1 MCLYPVHKANW
12 FYAQYDKILAEQF
25 LSLLLTRMIDQQTI
39 NQIFDTADIVD
50 VISDFVT
57 LKKSGANFKGLS
69 PFSNEKTPSFMVSP
83 AKGIFKDFSSGKGGN
98 VVGFL
103 MEHEKLSYPEA
114 LRYLANKYNIAIE
127 EKELTAEEIQQ
138 KNERESLMA
147 VTAYATG
154 YFEVQLQTE
163 EGKAVGH
170 GYFRNRGFRDDI
182 LKKFQLGYSP
192 EKRTAFSEEA
202 GKNGYK
208 KDYLV
213 KTGLSIER
221 DQYIF
226 DRFAGRVIFP
236 IHSLSGNVIGFGGR
250 TLKSDKNIAK
260 YLNSPES
267 DIYHKSR
274 VLYGLFQ
281 AKKSIVSAEQCF
293 LVEGYTDVISMHQA
307 GIENVVASSGT
318 ALTTEQIRLIK
329 RFTENITIL
338 YDGDE
343 AGIKASFRGIDMIL
357 EEGMNVKVVM
367 LPTGEDPDSYA
378 QSHSSSEFLEYI
390 QSSEKDFI
398 SFKTELLLADAQ
410 HDPIRRAQLIT
421 DIVKS
426 VAVIPDGIMRSVFL
440 KDSSLLLGVEEQVL
454 YNEVNRIRQRKQEQQ
469 WRREQSGRNFRQDHP
484 VTAMPIQP
492 VVPGF
497 VENVFSEVEER
508 EIIYFLLKF
517 GNQLLHMSGEE
528 HTEISVAHY
537 ITREI
542 QNDELEFTNLI
553 YKQIFED
560 VKNLIERGEEVAER
574 YFVYHEHAGVRELAV
589 DIFTSRYEL
598 SKVWKRK
605 EAYVELPGENLGFE
619 VPKTLLSYKMMVVEK
634 ALSQL
639 RVSLE
644 STEKSSDIEALNQ
657 VLIRIQSLE
666 GIKRELSVG
675 LGGRTIIR

>member
-1 MCLYPVHKANW
+1 
-12 FYAQYDKILAEQF
+12 LAEQ
-25 LSLLLTRMIDQQTI
+25 LVSLLLSRMIDQQTI
-39 NQIFDTADIVD
+39 NQIFDTADIVE

-57 LKKSGANFKGLS
+57 LKKSGANYKGLS
-69 PFSNEKTPSFMVSP
+69 PFSNEKTPSFIVSP

-114 LRYLANKYNIAIE
+114 LRYLAQRYNITIE
-127 EKELTAEEIQQ
+127 EKELTADEIQQ
-138 KNERESLMA
+138 RNERESLMA
-147 VTAYATG
+147 VTAFASAYFVSQMEKDEGRAIGLG
-154 YFEVQLQTE
+154 Y
-163 EGKAVGH
+163 
-170 GYFRNRGFRDDI
+170 YRNRGFRDDI
-182 LKKFQLGYSP
+182 LKKFELGYSP
-192 EKRTAFSEEA
+192 EKRTAFTEEA

-208 KDYLV
+208 KSYLV

-221 DQYIF
+221 EDYMF

-281 AKKSIVSAEQCF
+281 AKKTIVSDDRCF

-329 RFTENITIL
+329 RFTPNVTIL

-357 EEGMNVKVVM
+357 EEGMHVKVVM
-367 LPTGEDPDSYA
+367 LPLGEDPDSYA
-378 QSHSSSEFLEYI
+378 QSHSSSDFLEYI
-390 QSSEKDFI
+390 KTSEKDFI
-398 SFKTELLLADAQ
+398 SFKTEILLAEAQ
-410 HDPIRRAQLIT
+410 HDPIKRAQLIT
-421 DIVKS
+421 DIVRS
-426 VAVIPDGIMRSVFL
+426 VSVIPDGIMRSVFL
-440 KDSSLLLGVEEQVL
+440 KESSLLLGVEEQVL
-454 YNEVNRIRQRKQEQQ
+454 YNEVNKIRRRKQEQQ
-469 WRREQSGRNFRQDHP
+469 WRREQSGRRAQQETP
-484 VTAMPIQP
+484 TTLPRQP

-497 VENVFSEVEER
+497 VENIYSEVEER

-517 GNQLLHMSGEE
+517 GNLKLHTSGEE
-528 HTEISVAHY
+528 HTEISVAQY
-537 ITREI
+537 IIREI
-542 QNDELEFTNLI
+542 QNDELEFTNLV

-560 VKNLIERGEEVAER
+560 VKDLIERGDEVAER
-574 YFVYHEHAGVRELAV
+574 YFVYHDHAGVRELAV

-619 VPKTLLSYKMMVVEK
+619 VPKSLLSYKMMVIEK
-634 ALSQL
+634 ALSLL
-639 RVSLE
+639 RKELE
-644 STEKSSDIEALNQ
+644 KNERKQDIEALNQ
-657 VLIRIQSLE
+657 VIVRIQSLE
-666 GIKRELSVG
+666 RIRRELSIG
-675 LGGRTIIR
+675 LGGRAIIR

>member
-1 MCLYPVHKANW
+1 LA
-12 FYAQYDKILAEQF
+12 AQLV
-25 LSLLLTRMIDQQTI
+25 SLLLSKMIDQQTI
-39 NQIFDTADIVD
+39 TQIFDTADIVE

-57 LKKSGANFKGLS
+57 LKKSGTNFKGLS

-83 AKGIFKDFSSGKGGN
+83 SKGIFKDFSSGKGGN

-114 LRYLANKYNIAIE
+114 LRYLAQRYNIPIE

-138 KNERESLMA
+138 RNERESLMA
-147 VTAYATG
+147 VTGYASS
-154 YFEVQLQTE
+154 YFTAQLDSE
-163 EGKAVGH
+163 EGRAIGLA
-170 GYFRNRGFRDDI
+170 YFRKRGFRDDI
-182 LKKFQLGYSP
+182 LKKFSVGYSP
-192 EKRTAFSEEA
+192 EKRTALSEEA
-202 GKNGYK
+202 AKNGYK
-208 KDYLV
+208 HTYLV
-213 KTGLSIER
+213 KTGLSIEG
-221 DQYIF
+221 DNKLF

-250 TLKSDKNIAK
+250 TLKSDKKIAK

-281 AKKSIVSAEQCF
+281 AKKAIVSQERCF

-307 GIENVVASSGT
+307 GIDNVVSSSGT
-318 ALTTEQIRLIK
+318 ALTAEQIRLIK
-329 RFTENITIL
+329 RFTLNVTIL

-367 LPTGEDPDSYA
+367 LPEGEDPDSYA
-378 QSHSSSEFLEYI
+378 QSHSSSEFLDFI
-390 QSSEKDFI
+390 KTNEKDFI
-398 SFKTELLLADAQ
+398 SFKTEILLAEAQ
-410 HDPIRRAQLIT
+410 HDPIKRAQLIT
-421 DIVKS
+421 DIVRS
-426 VAVIPDGIMRSVFL
+426 VSHIPDGIMRSVFL
-440 KDSSLLLGVEEQVL
+440 KESSLLLGVEEQVL
-454 YNEVNRIRQRKQEQQ
+454 YNEVNKIRRQKQEQQ
-469 WRREQSGRNFRQDHP
+469 WRREQSGRRAQQEAP
-484 VTAMPIQP
+484 TTMPKQP

-497 VENVFSEVEER
+497 VENVYSEIEER

-517 GNQLLHMSGEE
+517 GNLKLHFSGEGQV
-528 HTEISVAHY
+528 EISVAQY
-537 ITREI
+537 IIREI
-542 QNDELEFTNLI
+542 QNDELEFTNLV

-560 VKNLIERGEEVAER
+560 VKDLIEHDNEVAER
-574 YFVYHEHAGVRELAV
+574 YFVYHDHPGVRELAV

-619 VPKTLLSYKMMVVEK
+619 VPKSLLSYKMMVIEK

-639 RVSLE
+639 RKELGE
-644 STEKSSDIEALNQ
+644 NEKKKDLEALNQ

-666 GIKRELSVG
+666 TVKRELSIG
-675 LGGRTIIR
+675 LGGRAIIR

>member
-1 MCLYPVHKANW
+1 
-12 FYAQYDKILAEQF
+12 
-25 LSLLLTRMIDQQTI
+25 MIDQQTI
-39 NQIFDTADIVD
+39 NQIFETADIVD

-57 LKKSGANFKGLS
+57 LKKSGANYKGLS

-114 LRYLANKYNIAIE
+114 LRYLAQKYNIPVE
-127 EKELTAEEIQQ
+127 EKELSAEEIQQ
-138 KNERESLMA
+138 INERESLMT
-147 VTAYATG
+147 VTGFAAK
-154 YFEVQLQTE
+154 YFHDQLELE
-163 EGKAVGH
+163 EGKAIGMS
-170 GYFRNRGFRDDI
+170 YFRKRGFRDDI

-192 EKRTAFSEEA
+192 EKRTAFTIEA

-208 KDYLV
+208 KNYLV

-221 DQYIF
+221 DDYLF

-281 AKKSIVSAEQCF
+281 AKKSIVSKECCF
-293 LVEGYTDVISMHQA
+293 LVEGYTDVIAMHQA
-307 GIENVVASSGT
+307 GIDNVVASSGT

-329 RFTENITIL
+329 RFSGDITIL

-367 LPTGEDPDSYA
+367 LPAGEDPDSFA
-378 QSHSSSEFLEYI
+378 QSHSSSEFLEFI
-390 QSSEKDFI
+390 QSNEKDFI
-398 SFKTELLLADAQ
+398 SFKTEILLAEAQ
-410 HDPIRRAQLIT
+410 HDPIKRAQLIT

-454 YNEVNRIRQRKQEQQ
+454 YNEVNKIRHRKQEQK
-469 WRREQSGRNFRQDHP
+469 WRREQSGRR
-484 VTAMPIQP
+484 
-492 VVPGF
+492 G
-497 VENVFSEVEER
+497 
-508 EIIYFLLKF
+508 
-517 GNQLLHMSGEE
+517 
-528 HTEISVAHY
+528 
-537 ITREI
+537 
-542 QNDELEFTNLI
+542 
-553 YKQIFED
+553 FED
-560 VKNLIERGEEVAER
+560 Q
-574 YFVYHEHAGVRELAV
+574 
-589 DIFTSRYEL
+589 
-598 SKVWKRK
+598 
-605 EAYVELPGENLGFE
+605 P
-619 VPKTLLSYKMMVVEK
+619 
-634 ALSQL
+634 
-639 RVSLE
+639 
-644 STEKSSDIEALNQ
+644 LNN
-657 VLIRIQSLE
+657 R
-666 GIKRELSVG
+666 
-675 LGGRTIIR
+675 

>member
-1 MCLYPVHKANW
+1 M
-12 FYAQYDKILAEQF
+12 AEQ
-25 LSLLLTRMIDQQTI
+25 LVSLLLSRMIDQQTI
-39 NQIFDTADIVD
+39 NQIFDTADIVE

-57 LKKSGANFKGLS
+57 LKKSGTNYKGLS

-127 EKELTAEEIQQ
+127 EKELTADEIQQ
-138 KNERESLMA
+138 RNERESLLA
-147 VTAYATG
+147 VTTFASN
-154 YFEVQLQTE
+154 YFSSQLAAE
-163 EGKAVGH
+163 EGRAIGLA
-170 GYFRNRGFRDDI
+170 YFRNRGFRDDI
-182 LKKFQLGYSP
+182 IKKFQLGYSP

-208 KDYLV
+208 KNYLV
-213 KTGLSIER
+213 QTGLSIER
-221 DQYIF
+221 DDSIF

-250 TLKSDKNIAK
+250 TLKTDKNIAK

-267 DIYHKSR
+267 DIYHKSK

-281 AKKSIVSAEQCF
+281 AKKTIVSAEKCF

-329 RFTENITIL
+329 RFTQNITIL

-367 LPTGEDPDSYA
+367 FPVGEDPDSFA
-378 QSHSSSEFLEYI
+378 QSHSSSEFLEFI

-398 SFKTELLLADAQ
+398 SFKTEILLAEAR
-410 HDPIRRAQLIT
+410 HDPIKRGQLIS
-421 DIVKS
+421 DIVRS
-426 VAVIPDGIMRSVFL
+426 ISVIPDGIMRSVFL
-440 KDSSLLLGVEEQVL
+440 KESSLLLGVEEQVL
-454 YNEVNRIRQRKQEQQ
+454 YTETNKIIQRRQEQQ
-469 WRREQSGRNFRQDHP
+469 WRREQAGRPGRAEAPTSIPRQP
-484 VTAMPIQP
+484 L
-492 VVPGF
+492 VPGF
-497 VENVFSEVEER
+497 VENVYSEVEER

-517 GNQLLHMSGEE
+517 GNQKLHISGEE

-537 ITREI
+537 IIREI

-560 VKNLIERGEEVAER
+560 VKDLIEHGNEVSER
-574 YFVYHEHAGVRELAV
+574 FFIYHDQAGVRELAV

-619 VPKTLLSYKMMVVEK
+619 VPKSLLSYKMMVIET

-639 RVSLE
+639 RKDLE
-644 STEKSSDIEALNQ
+644 VNEKKKDIEALTQ
-657 VLIRIQSLE
+657 VILRIQSLE
-666 GIKRELSVG
+666 RIRRELSIG
-675 LGGRTIIR
+675 LGGRAIIR

>member
-1 MCLYPVHKANW
+1 
-12 FYAQYDKILAEQF
+12 
-25 LSLLLTRMIDQQTI
+25 MIDQQTI
-39 NQIFDTADIVD
+39 NQIFETADIVE

-57 LKKSGANFKGLS
+57 LKKSGTNFKGLS

-114 LRYLANKYNIAIE
+114 LRYLAQKYNIPVE

-147 VTAYATG
+147 VTAYAAK
-154 YFEVQLQTE
+154 YFHDQLELE
-163 EGKAVGH
+163 EGKAIGMS
-170 GYFRNRGFRDDI
+170 YFRKRGFRDDI

-192 EKRTAFSEEA
+192 EERRAFTTEA
-202 GKNGYK
+202 LKNGYK
-208 KDYLV
+208 KSYIV

-221 DQYIF
+221 EDYIF

-281 AKKSIVSAEQCF
+281 AKKSIVSKERCF
-293 LVEGYTDVISMHQA
+293 LVEGYTDVIAMHQA
-307 GIENVVASSGT
+307 GIDNVVASSGT

-329 RFTENITIL
+329 RFSGDITIL

-367 LPTGEDPDSYA
+367 LPAGEDPDSFA
-378 QSHSSSEFLEYI
+378 HSHSSSEFLEFI
-390 QSSEKDFI
+390 QSNEKDFI
-398 SFKTELLLADAQ
+398 SFKTEILLTEAQ
-410 HDPIRRAQLIT
+410 HDPIKRAQLIT

-426 VAVIPDGIMRSVFL
+426 VSVIPDGIMRSVFL

-454 YNEVNRIRQRKQEQQ
+454 YNEVNKIRHRKQEQK
-469 WRREQSGRNFRQDHP
+469 WRREQSGRRKLEDQFRSIVPQ
-484 VTAMPIQP
+484 QP

-517 GNQLLHMSGEE
+517 GNQILRFSSEE
-528 HTEISVAHY
+528 NSEISVAQY
-537 ITREI
+537 IIREI
-542 QNDELEFTNLI
+542 QNDELEFTNLV

-560 VKNLIERGEEVAER
+560 VKDLIEHGEEVAER
-574 YFVYHEHAGVRELAV
+574 YFIYHDHSGVRELAV
-589 DIFTSRYEL
+589 DIYTSRYEL

-605 EAYVELPGENLGFE
+605 EAYVEMPGENLGFE
-619 VPKTLLSYKMMVVEK
+619 VPKSLLSYKMMVIET
-634 ALSQL
+634 ALSGL
-639 RVSLE
+639 RKELE
-644 STEKSSDIEALNQ
+644 GIEKSNDIESLNR
-657 VLIRIQSLE
+657 LIIRIQSLE
-666 GIKRELSVG
+666 QVKRELSIG

>member
-1 MCLYPVHKANW
+1 
-12 FYAQYDKILAEQF
+12 LAEQ
-25 LSLLLTRMIDQQTI
+25 LVSLLLTRMIDQQTI
-39 NQIFDTADIVD
+39 NQIFDTADIVE
-50 VISDFVT
+50 VLSDFVT
-57 LKKSGANFKGLS
+57 LKKSGANYKGLS
-69 PFSNEKTPSFMVSP
+69 PFSNEKTPSFIVSP

-114 LRYLANKYNIAIE
+114 LRYLAQRYNIAIE
-127 EKELTAEEIQQ
+127 EKELTADEIQQ
-138 KNERESLMA
+138 RNERESLMA
-147 VTAYATG
+147 VTAFASS
-154 YFEVQLQTE
+154 YFVSQIDSD
-163 EGKAVGH
+163 EGRAIGLA
-170 GYFRNRGFRDDI
+170 YLRNRGFRDDI
-182 LKKFQLGYSP
+182 LKKFELGYSP

-208 KDYLV
+208 RSYLV

-221 DQYIF
+221 EDYLF

-281 AKKSIVSAEQCF
+281 AKKTIVSDERCF

-329 RFTENITIL
+329 RFTQNVTIL

-367 LPTGEDPDSYA
+367 LPEGEDPDSYA

-390 QSSEKDFI
+390 KTSEKDFI
-398 SFKTELLLADAQ
+398 SFKTEILLENAR
-410 HDPIRRAQLIT
+410 HDPIKRAQLIT

-426 VAVIPDGIMRSVFL
+426 VSVIPDGIMRSVFL
-440 KDSSLLLGVEEQVL
+440 KESSLLLGVEEQVL
-454 YNEVNRIRQRKQEQQ
+454 YNEVNKIRRRKQEQQ
-469 WRREQSGRNFRQDHP
+469 WRREQSGRQVRQEAP
-484 VTAMPIQP
+484 TTMPRQP

-497 VENVFSEVEER
+497 VENIYSEVEER

-517 GNQLLHMSGEE
+517 GNLKLHISGEE
-528 HTEISVAHY
+528 QAEISVAQY
-537 ITREI
+537 IIREI
-542 QNDELEFTNLI
+542 QNDELEFTNLV
-553 YKQIFED
+553 YNQIFED
-560 VKNLIERGEEVAER
+560 VKDIIERGDEVAER
-574 YFVYHEHAGVRELAV
+574 YFVYHDHAGVRELAV

-619 VPKTLLSYKMMVVEK
+619 VPKSLLSYKMMVIEK
-634 ALSQL
+634 ALSLL
-639 RVSLE
+639 RKEL
-644 STEKSSDIEALNQ
+644 EKSEKKQDIEELNQ
-657 VLIRIQSLE
+657 VIVRIQSLE
-666 GIKRELSVG
+666 RVRRELSIG
-675 LGGRTIIR
+675 LGGRAIIR

>member
-1 MCLYPVHKANW
+1 
-12 FYAQYDKILAEQF
+12 LAE
-25 LSLLLTRMIDQQTI
+25 LLVSLHLIRMIDQQTI
-39 NQIFDTADIVD
+39 NQIFDTADIVE

-57 LKKSGANFKGLS
+57 LKKSGANYKGLS
-69 PFSNEKTPSFMVSP
+69 PFTNEKTPSFMVSP

-114 LRYLANKYNIAIE
+114 LRYLAQRYNIAIE
-127 EKELTAEEIQQ
+127 EKELTSEEIQQ

-147 VTAYATG
+147 VTAYATS
-154 YFEVQLQTE
+154 FFTQQLNTE
-163 EGKAVGH
+163 EGKAVGM

-182 LKKFQLGYSP
+182 LKKFELGYSP
-192 EKRTAFSEEA
+192 EKRTAFTEEA
-202 GKNGYK
+202 SKKGYR

-221 DQYIF
+221 EDYVF

-250 TLKSDKNIAK
+250 TLKTDKNIAK

-281 AKKSIVSAEQCF
+281 AKKSIVSSERCY
-293 LVEGYTDVISMHQA
+293 LVEGYTDVISLHQA
-307 GIENVVASSGT
+307 GIDNVVASSGT

-329 RFTENITIL
+329 RFTLDVTII

-357 EEGMNVKVVM
+357 QEGMNVKVVM
-367 LPTGEDPDSYA
+367 LPPGEDPDSYA
-378 QSHSSSEFLEYI
+378 QSHSSSEFLDYI
-390 QSSEKDFI
+390 RTNEKDFI
-398 SFKTELLLADAQ
+398 SFKTELLLTDAR
-410 HDPIRRAQLIT
+410 HDPIKRAQLIT
-421 DIVKS
+421 DIVRS

-440 KDSSLLLGVEEQVL
+440 KESGLQLGVEEQVL
-454 YNEVNRIRQRKQEQQ
+454 YNEVNKIRHRLQEQH
-469 WRREQSGRNFRQDHP
+469 WRREQTGYYQQKDQI
-484 VTAMPIQP
+484 VTTLPKQP

-497 VENVFSEVEER
+497 VENVYSEVEER

-517 GNQLLHMSGEE
+517 GNHKLHIGSEE
-528 HTEISVAHY
+528 DAEISVAQY
-537 ITREI
+537 IIREI
-542 QNDELEFTNLI
+542 QNDELEFTNLV

-560 VKNLIERGEEVAER
+560 VKELIERGEDVAER
-574 YFVYHEHAGVRELAV
+574 YFVYHDQAGVRELAV

-619 VPKTLLSYKMMVVEK
+619 VPKTLLSYKMMVIEK
-634 ALSQL
+634 ALAQL
-639 RVSLE
+639 RKDL
-644 STEKSSDIEALNQ
+644 EKSEKQKDLVKLNQ
-657 VLIRIQSLE
+657 VIVRIQSLE
-666 GIKRELSVG
+666 SVKRELSIG
-675 LGGRTIIR
+675 LGGRTIIY

>member
-1 MCLYPVHKANW
+1 
-12 FYAQYDKILAEQF
+12 
-25 LSLLLTRMIDQQTI
+25 MIDQQTI
-39 NQIFDTADIVD
+39 NQIFETADIVE

-57 LKKSGANFKGLS
+57 LKKSGANYKGLS

-114 LRYLANKYNIAIE
+114 LRYLANRYNIAVE
-127 EKELTAEEIQQ
+127 EKELSAEEIQQ
-138 KNERESLMA
+138 KNERESLLA
-147 VTAYATG
+147 VTEFASR
-154 YFEVQLQTE
+154 YFSTQLNSD
-163 EGKAVGH
+163 EGKAIGQS
-170 GYFRNRGFRDDI
+170 YFRKRGFRDDI
-182 LKKFQLGYSP
+182 IKKFQLGYSP
-192 EKRTAFSEEA
+192 EARTAFSTEA
-202 GKNGYK
+202 QKNGYK
-208 KDYLV
+208 RSYLV
-213 KTGLSIER
+213 GTGLSIER
-221 DQYIF
+221 GETLF
-226 DRFAGRVIFP
+226 DRFAGRVLFP

-250 TLKSDKNIAK
+250 TLRSDKNIAK

-281 AKKSIVSAEQCF
+281 AKKSIVSQERCF
-293 LVEGYTDVISMHQA
+293 LVEGYTDVIALHQA

-318 ALTTEQIRLIK
+318 ALTSDQIRLIK
-329 RFTENITIL
+329 RFTSDITIL

-367 LPTGEDPDSYA
+367 LPDGEDPDSFA
-378 QSHSSSEFLEYI
+378 QSHSSSEFLEFI
-390 QSSEKDFI
+390 ASGEKDFI
-398 SFKTELLLADAQ
+398 SFKTGILLSEAQ
-410 HDPIRRAQLIT
+410 HDPIKRAQLIT

-426 VAVIPDGIMRSVFL
+426 VAVIPDGIVRSVFL
-440 KDSSLLLGVEEQVL
+440 KDSSLLLGVEEQIL
-454 YNEVNRIRQRKQEQQ
+454 YNEVNKIRRRKQEQQ
-469 WRREQSGRNFRQDHP
+469 WRREQSGQRTRLEHTVSTP
-484 VTAMPIQP
+484 SQP
-492 VVPGF
+492 LVPGF
-497 VENVFSEVEER
+497 VENIYSEVEER

-517 GNQLLHMSGEE
+517 GSQLLHLSSEE
-528 HTEISVAHY
+528 NSEISVAHY
-537 ITREI
+537 IIREI

-560 VKNLIERGEEVAER
+560 VKDLIERGEKVAER
-574 YFVYHEHAGVRELAV
+574 FFVYHDHPGVRELAV

-619 VPKTLLSYKMMVVEK
+619 IPKSLLSYKMMVIEK

-639 RVSLE
+639 REEIETV
-644 STEKSSDIEALNQ
+644 EKSNDIEALNNII
-657 VLIRIQSLE
+657 IRIQSLE
-666 GIKRELSVG
+666 QVKRELSVG
-675 LGGRTIIR
+675 LGGRTIIK

>member
-1 MCLYPVHKANW
+1 M
-12 FYAQYDKILAEQF
+12 AEQ
-25 LSLLLTRMIDQQTI
+25 LVSLLLTRMIDQQTI
-39 NQIFDTADIVD
+39 NQIFDTADIVE

-57 LKKSGANFKGLS
+57 LKKSGANYKGLS
-69 PFSNEKTPSFMVSP
+69 PFSNEKTPSFIVSP

-114 LRYLANKYNIAIE
+114 LRYLAQRYNISIE
-127 EKELTAEEIQQ
+127 EKELTADEIQQ
-138 KNERESLMA
+138 RNERESLMA
-147 VTAYATG
+147 VTAFASS
-154 YFEVQLQTE
+154 YFASQLDGD
-163 EGKAVGH
+163 EGRAVGL
-170 GYFRNRGFRDDI
+170 GYYRNRGFRDDI
-182 LKKFQLGYSP
+182 LKKFELGYSP
-192 EKRTAFSEEA
+192 EKRTAFTEEA

-208 KDYLV
+208 KSYLV

-221 DQYIF
+221 EDYMF

-281 AKKSIVSAEQCF
+281 AKKTIVSQERCF

-307 GIENVVASSGT
+307 GIDNVVASSGT
-318 ALTTEQIRLIK
+318 ALTVEQIRLIK
-329 RFTENITIL
+329 RFTQNVTIL

-367 LPTGEDPDSYA
+367 LPEGEDPDSYA
-378 QSHSSSEFLEYI
+378 QSHSSSDFLEFI
-390 QSSEKDFI
+390 KSSEKDFI
-398 SFKTELLLADAQ
+398 SFKTEVLLAEAQ
-410 HDPIRRAQLIT
+410 HDPIKRAQLIT

-426 VAVIPDGIMRSVFL
+426 VSLIPDGIMRSVFL
-440 KDSSLLLGVEEQVL
+440 KESSLLLGVEEQVL
-454 YNEVNRIRQRKQEQQ
+454 YNEVNKIRRRKQEHQ
-469 WRREQSGRNFRQDHP
+469 WRREQSGRQVQREAP
-484 VTAMPIQP
+484 TTLPRQP

-497 VENVFSEVEER
+497 VENIYSEVEER

-517 GNQLLHMSGEE
+517 ANLKLHISGEE
-528 HTEISVAHY
+528 NAEISVAQY
-537 ITREI
+537 IIREI
-542 QNDELEFTNLI
+542 QNDELEFTNLV

-560 VKNLIERGEEVAER
+560 VKDLIERGEEVAER
-574 YFVYHEHAGVRELAV
+574 YFVYHDHAGVRELAV

-619 VPKTLLSYKMMVVEK
+619 VPKSLLSYKMMVIEK
-634 ALSQL
+634 ALSLL
-639 RVSLE
+639 RKELGE
-644 STEKSSDIEALNQ
+644 NEKKQDIEALNQ
-657 VLIRIQSLE
+657 VIVRIQSLE
-666 GIKRELSVG
+666 GVKRELSIG
-675 LGGRTIIR
+675 LGGRAIIR

>member
-1 MCLYPVHKANW
+1 M
-12 FYAQYDKILAEQF
+12 AEQ
-25 LSLLLTRMIDQQTI
+25 LVSLLLSRMIDQQTI
-39 NQIFDTADIVD
+39 TQIFDTADIVE

-57 LKKSGANFKGLS
+57 LKKSGANYKGLS

-114 LRYLANKYNIAIE
+114 LRYLAQKYNIPIE
-127 EKELTAEEIQQ
+127 EKELTADEIQQ
-138 KNERESLMA
+138 RNERESLMA
-147 VTAYATG
+147 VSTYASS
-154 YFEVQLQTE
+154 YFMSQLYTD
-163 EGKAVGH
+163 EGRAVGLA
-170 GYFRNRGFRDDI
+170 YFRNRGFRDDI
-182 LKKFQLGYSP
+182 LKKFSLGYSP
-192 EKRTAFSEEA
+192 EKRTAFTEEA

-208 KDYLV
+208 KSYLV

-221 DQYIF
+221 EHDNSLY

-250 TLKSDKNIAK
+250 TLKTYKNIAK

-281 AKKSIVSAEQCF
+281 AKKAIVSAERCF

-307 GIENVVASSGT
+307 GIDNVVASSGT
-318 ALTTEQIRLIK
+318 ALTKEQIRLIK
-329 RFTENITIL
+329 RFTPNVTIL

-367 LPTGEDPDSYA
+367 LPEGEDPDSYA
-378 QSHSSSEFLEYI
+378 QAHSSSEFLEFI
-390 QSSEKDFI
+390 KLREKDFI
-398 SFKTELLLADAQ
+398 SFKTEILLAEAQ
-410 HDPIRRAQLIT
+410 HDPIKRAHLIT
-421 DIVKS
+421 DIVRS
-426 VAVIPDGIMRSVFL
+426 VSVIPDGIMRSVFL
-440 KDSSLLLGVEEQVL
+440 KESSLLLGVEEQVL
-454 YNEVNRIRQRKQEQQ
+454 YTEVNKIRHKRQEQQ
-469 WRREQSGRNFRQDHP
+469 WRREQSGRQVQQEAP
-484 VTAMPIQP
+484 TSMPRQP

-497 VENVFSEVEER
+497 VENIYSEVEER

-517 GNQLLHMSGEE
+517 GNQKLHISGEE
-528 HTEISVAHY
+528 QAEIGVAQY
-537 ITREI
+537 IIREI
-542 QNDELEFTNLI
+542 QNDELEFTNLV

-560 VKNLIERGEEVAER
+560 VKDLIERKEEVAER
-574 YFVYHEHAGVRELAV
+574 YFVYHDHAGVRDLAV

-598 SKVWKRK
+598 SKVWRRK

-619 VPKTLLSYKMMVVEK
+619 VPKSLLSYKMMVIEK

-639 RVSLE
+639 RKDLE
-644 STEKSSDIEALNQ
+644 EKEKSRDIESLNQ
-657 VLIRIQSLE
+657 VLLRIQSLE
-666 GIKRELSVG
+666 KIKRELSIG
-675 LGGRTIIR
+675 LGGRAIIR

>member
-1 MCLYPVHKANW
+1 M
-12 FYAQYDKILAEQF
+12 AEQF
-25 LSLLLTRMIDQQTI
+25 VSLHLSKMIDQQTI

-57 LKKSGANFKGLS
+57 LKKSGTNFKGLS

-114 LRYLANKYNIAIE
+114 LRYLAHRYNIAIE
-127 EKELTAEEIQQ
+127 EKELSAEEIQQ

-147 VTAYATG
+147 ATAFACS
-154 YFEVQLQTE
+154 YFSSQLDAD
-163 EGKAVGH
+163 EGRAIGL

-182 LKKFQLGYSP
+182 LKKFELGYSP

-202 GKNGYK
+202 EKSGYK
-208 KDYLV
+208 RSYLV
-213 KTGLSIER
+213 KAGLSIER
-221 DQYIF
+221 EDYVF

-250 TLKSDKNIAK
+250 TLKSDKKIAK

-267 DIYHKSR
+267 DIYHKSK

-281 AKKSIVSAEQCF
+281 AKKSIVSADRCF
-293 LVEGYTDVISMHQA
+293 LVEGYTDVISLNQV
-307 GIENVVASSGT
+307 GVENVVSSSGT

-329 RFTENITIL
+329 RFTLNVTIL

-367 LPTGEDPDSYA
+367 LPAGEDPDSYA
-378 QSHSSSEFLEYI
+378 QAHSSSEFLEFI
-390 QSSEKDFI
+390 QSSERDFI

-410 HDPIRRAQLIT
+410 HDPIKRAQLIT

-426 VAVIPDGIMRSVFL
+426 VSVIPDGIMRSVFL
-440 KDSSLLLGVEEQVL
+440 KESSLLLGVEEQVL
-454 YNEVNRIRQRKQEQQ
+454 YTEVNKIRQGRQEQQ
-469 WRREQSGRNFRQDHP
+469 WRREQSGSRQQIQQAHTIIP
-484 VTAMPIQP
+484 KQP

-497 VENVFSEVEER
+497 VENIYSEVEER

-517 GNQLLHMSGEE
+517 GNLKLHISGEE
-528 HTEISVAHY
+528 NTEISVAQY
-537 ITREI
+537 IIREI

-560 VKNLIERGEEVAER
+560 VEELMEHGGELTERN
-574 YFVYHEHAGVRELAV
+574 FIYHENAGVRDLAV

-598 SKVWKRK
+598 SNVWKRK
-605 EAYVELPGENLGFE
+605 DAYVEMPGENLGFE
-619 VPKTLLSYKMMVVEK
+619 VPKSLLSYKMMVVEK
-634 ALSQL
+634 ALAQL
-639 RVSLE
+639 RKELE
-644 STEKSSDIEALNQ
+644 ECEKKKDIETLNQ
-657 VLIRIQSLE
+657 VIVRIQSLE
-666 GIKRELSVG
+666 GIKRELSLG

>member
-1 MCLYPVHKANW
+1 MIRKY
-12 FYAQYDKILAEQF
+12 KILAEQ
-25 LSLLLTRMIDQQTI
+25 LVSLLLSRMIDQQTI
-39 NQIFDTADIVD
+39 NQIFDTADIVE

-57 LKKSGANFKGLS
+57 LKKSGANYKGLS

-114 LRYLANKYNIAIE
+114 LRYLAQRYNIAIE
-127 EKELTAEEIQQ
+127 EKELTADEIQQ
-138 KNERESLMA
+138 RNERESLMA
-147 VTAYATG
+147 VTAFASS
-154 YFEVQLQTE
+154 YFVSQMDSD
-163 EGKAVGH
+163 EGRAIGL

-182 LKKFQLGYSP
+182 LKKFDVGYSL
-192 EKRTAFSEEA
+192 EKRTALTEEA
-202 GKNGYK
+202 EKNGYK
-208 KDYLV
+208 RSYLV

-221 DQYIF
+221 DDYAF

-250 TLKSDKNIAK
+250 TLKSDKKIAK

-281 AKKSIVSAEQCF
+281 AKKSIVSQEKCY
-293 LVEGYTDVISMHQA
+293 LVEGYTDVLSMHQA
-307 GIENVVASSGT
+307 SIENVVASSGT
-318 ALTTEQIRLIK
+318 ALTAEQIRLIK
-329 RFTENITIL
+329 RFTQNVTIL

-367 LPTGEDPDSYA
+367 FPQGDDPDSYA

-390 QSSEKDFI
+390 NNSEKDFI
-398 SFKTELLLADAQ
+398 SFKTEILLEDAR
-410 HDPIRRAQLIT
+410 HDPIKRAQLIT
-421 DIVKS
+421 DIVRS
-426 VAVIPDGIMRSVFL
+426 VSVIPDGIMRSVFL
-440 KDSSLLLGVEEQVL
+440 KESSLLLGVEEQVL
-454 YNEVNRIRQRKQEQQ
+454 YTEVNKIRHRKQEQQ
-469 WRREQSGRNFRQDHP
+469 WRREQSGRQTQREAP
-484 VTAMPIQP
+484 TTMPRQP

-497 VENVFSEVEER
+497 VENIYSEVEER

-517 GNQLLHMSGEE
+517 GNLKLHISGEE
-528 HTEISVAHY
+528 KSEISVAQY
-537 ITREI
+537 IIREI
-542 QNDELEFTNLI
+542 QNDELEFTNLV
-553 YKQIFED
+553 YMQIFED
-560 VKNLIERGEEVAER
+560 VKGIIDRGDEVAER
-574 YFVYHEHAGVRELAV
+574 FFVYHDHAGVRELAV

-619 VPKTLLSYKMMVVEK
+619 IPKSLLSYKMMVIEK
-634 ALSQL
+634 ALSLL
-639 RVSLE
+639 RKELE
-644 STEKSSDIEALNQ
+644 ENEKKKDLEALKQ
-657 VLIRIQSLE
+657 VIIRIQSLE
-666 GIKRELSVG
+666 RVRRELSIG
-675 LGGRTIIR
+675 LGGRAIIR

>member
-1 MCLYPVHKANW
+1 M
-12 FYAQYDKILAEQF
+12 AE

-39 NQIFDTADIVD
+39 NQIFDTADIVE

-57 LKKSGANFKGLS
+57 LKKSGANYKGLS
-69 PFSNEKTPSFMVSP
+69 PFTNEKTPSFMVSP

-114 LRYLANKYNIAIE
+114 LRYLAQRYNIAIE
-127 EKELTAEEIQQ
+127 EKELTSEEIQQ

-147 VTAYATG
+147 VTAYATS
-154 YFEVQLQTE
+154 FFTKQLHTE
-163 EGKAVGH
+163 EGRAIGM

-182 LKKFQLGYSP
+182 LKKFELGYSP
-192 EKRTAFSEEA
+192 EKRTAFTEEA
-202 GKNGYK
+202 GRKGYK

-213 KTGLSIER
+213 KAGLSIER
-221 DQYIF
+221 EDYLF

-250 TLKSDKNIAK
+250 TLKTDKNIAK
-260 YLNSPES
+260 YQNSPES

-281 AKKSIVSAEQCF
+281 AKKSIVSSEKCY
-293 LVEGYTDVISMHQA
+293 LVEGYTDVISLHQA
-307 GIENVVASSGT
+307 GIDNVVASSGT

-329 RFTENITIL
+329 RFTLNVTIL

-367 LPTGEDPDSYA
+367 LPPGEDPDSYA
-378 QSHSSSEFLEYI
+378 QSHSSSEFLDYI
-390 QSSEKDFI
+390 QANERDFI
-398 SFKTELLLADAQ
+398 SFKTELLLAEAR
-410 HDPIRRAQLIT
+410 HDPIKRAQLIT
-421 DIVKS
+421 DIVRS

-440 KDSSLLLGVEEQVL
+440 KECGLQLGVEEQVL
-454 YNEVNRIRQRKQEQQ
+454 YDEVNKIRLRKQEQQ
-469 WRREQSGRNFRQDHP
+469 WRRGQSGQYQQMGQI
-484 VTAMPIQP
+484 VTTLPKQP

-497 VENVFSEVEER
+497 VENVYSEVEER

-517 GNQLLHMSGEE
+517 GNQKLHIGSEE
-528 HTEISVAHY
+528 DAEISVAQY
-537 ITREI
+537 IIREI

-560 VKNLIERGEEVAER
+560 VKELIEHGEEVAER
-574 YFVYHEHAGVRELAV
+574 YFVYHDQAGVRELAV

-619 VPKTLLSYKMMVVEK
+619 VPKTLLSYKMVVVEK
-634 ALSQL
+634 ALTQL
-639 RVSLE
+639 RKALE
-644 STEKSSDIEALNQ
+644 EREKQKDLEMLNQ
-657 VLIRIQSLE
+657 VIVRIQSLE
-666 GIKRELSVG
+666 SVKRELSIG
-675 LGGRTIIR
+675 LGGRTIIH

>member
-1 MCLYPVHKANW
+1 MKLPG
-12 FYAQYDKILAEQF
+12 FQ
-25 LSLLLTRMIDQQTI
+25 MIDQQTI
-39 NQIFDTADIVD
+39 NQIFETADIVE

-57 LKKSGANFKGLS
+57 LKKSGTNYKGLS

-114 LRYLANKYNIAIE
+114 LRYLANRYNIEVE

-138 KNERESLMA
+138 KNERESLLA
-147 VTAYATG
+147 VTEFATK
-154 YFEVQLQTE
+154 YFAGQLNSE
-163 EGKAVGH
+163 EGKAIGH
-170 GYFRNRGFRDDI
+170 SYFRKRGFRDDTI
-182 LKKFQLGYSP
+182 KKFHLGYSP
-192 EKRTAFSEEA
+192 ENRTAFSKEA
-202 GKNGYK
+202 AKNGYK
-208 KDYLV
+208 KNYLV
-213 KTGLSIER
+213 GTGLSIER
-221 DQYIF
+221 DDYLF

-267 DIYHKSR
+267 DIYHKSK

-281 AKKSIVSAEQCF
+281 AKKSIVSKERCF
-293 LVEGYTDVISMHQA
+293 LVEGYTDVIALHQA

-318 ALTTEQIRLIK
+318 ALTSDQIRLIK
-329 RFTENITIL
+329 RFSGDITIL

-367 LPTGEDPDSYA
+367 LPAGEDPDSYA
-378 QSHSSSEFLEYI
+378 QSHSSSEFLEFI
-390 QSSEKDFI
+390 ASNEKDFI
-398 SFKTELLLADAQ
+398 SFKTEILLAEAQ
-410 HDPIRRAQLIT
+410 HDPIKRAQLIT

-426 VAVIPDGIMRSVFL
+426 VAVIPDGILRSVFL

-454 YNEVNRIRQRKQEQQ
+454 YNEVNKIRLRKQEQQ
-469 WRREQSGRNFRQDHP
+469 WRREQSGQRRRQEQLVSTP
-484 VTAMPIQP
+484 SQP
-492 VVPGF
+492 LVPGF
-497 VENVFSEVEER
+497 VENIFSEVEER

-517 GNQLLHMSGEE
+517 GNQSLHLSSEE
-528 HTEISVAHY
+528 NSEISVAHY
-537 ITREI
+537 IIREI
-542 QNDELEFTNLI
+542 QNDELEFTNLV

-560 VKNLIERGEEVAER
+560 VKDIIERGEQLTER
-574 YFVYHEHAGVRELAV
+574 YFVYHDHPGVRELAV

-605 EAYVELPGENLGFE
+605 EAYVEMPGENLGFE
-619 VPKTLLSYKMMVVEK
+619 IPKSLLSYKMMVVEK
-634 ALSQL
+634 ALTQL
-639 RVSLE
+639 RKELVE
-644 STEKSSDIEALNQ
+644 VEKAKDLALLND
-657 VLIRIQSLE
+657 LIVRIQSLE
-666 GIKRELSVG
+666 QVKRALSVG
-675 LGGRTIIR
+675 LGGRTIIK

>member
-1 MCLYPVHKANW
+1 
-12 FYAQYDKILAEQF
+12 
-25 LSLLLTRMIDQQTI
+25 MIDQQTI
-39 NQIFDTADIVD
+39 NQIFDTADIVE

-57 LKKSGANFKGLS
+57 LKKSGANYKGIS

-114 LRYLANKYNIAIE
+114 LRYLAQRYNIAIE
-127 EKELTAEEIQQ
+127 EKELSAEEIQQ
-138 KNERESLMA
+138 KNERESLMT
-147 VTAYATG
+147 VTAFAAS
-154 YFEVQLQTE
+154 YFSSQLGSD
-163 EGKAVGH
+163 EGRAVGLA
-170 GYFRNRGFRDDI
+170 YFRNRGFRDDI
-182 LKKFQLGYSP
+182 LKKFELGYSP
-192 EKRTAFSEEA
+192 EKRSAFSIEA

-208 KDYLV
+208 KSYLV

-221 DQYIF
+221 DNYLV

-250 TLKSDKNIAK
+250 TLKSDKKIAK

-281 AKKSIVSAEQCF
+281 AKKFIVSRERCF

-318 ALTTEQIRLIK
+318 ALTADQIRLIK
-329 RFTENITIL
+329 RFTPNITIL

-367 LPTGEDPDSYA
+367 LPAGEDPDSYA
-378 QSHSSSEFLEYI
+378 QSHSSSEFMDYI

-398 SFKTELLLADAQ
+398 SFKAEILLADAQ
-410 HDPIRRAQLIT
+410 HDPIKRAQLIT
-421 DIVKS
+421 DIVRS
-426 VAVIPDGIMRSVFL
+426 VSVIPDGIMRSVFL
-440 KDSSLLLGVEEQVL
+440 KESSLLLGVEEQVL
-454 YNEVNRIRQRKQEQQ
+454 YNEVNKIRRRKQEQQ
-469 WRREQSGRNFRQDHP
+469 WRKEQTGQRQQWDSSLTTLP
-484 VTAMPIQP
+484 KQP

-497 VENVFSEVEER
+497 VENVYSEVEER

-517 GNQLLHMSGEE
+517 GNQILHISGEE
-528 HTEISVAHY
+528 HSEISVAQY
-537 ITREI
+537 IIREI
-542 QNDELEFTNLI
+542 QNDELEFNNLV
-553 YKQIFED
+553 YNEIFEN
-560 VKNLIERGEEVAER
+560 VKELIERGDEVAER
-574 YFVYHEHAGVRELAV
+574 YFVYHDHPGVRKLAV

-619 VPKTLLSYKMMVVEK
+619 VPKTLLSYKMMVIEK

-639 RVSLE
+639 RKDLEVSEKKKDLE
-644 STEKSSDIEALNQ
+644 TLNQ
-657 VLIRIQSLE
+657 IIIRIQSLE
-666 GIKRELSVG
+666 KVKRELSIG